1 MKLAAKNWAR
11 AFERRIGCRVR
22 RREPLSKHTTFG
34 VGGAAELLAWLED
47 EEALIESRR
56 YLDSVAVPSRILGMG
71 SNVLVAD
78 GGVSGATLKLSG
90 RLSSLRLLEKGR
102 RGLWLEAGGG
112 AGLLRLLDWSLKHGA
127 GGLEGLWGIP
137 ASVGGAVKM
146 NAGTRWGTVAD
157 RLVEV
162 RLLSRGKIRWVPA
175 SSLDLGYRRSG
186 IGPRRVVVAARFRL
200 QKKDPQQV
208 GRRIRQVRRARQSG
222 QPSRVRSAG
231 SFFKNPPQGPAG
243 RLIEQAG
250 CKGTRVGRAFVSDRH
265 ANFIVH
271 RGGASAEDILRLSR
285 QVALRVYR
293 MFGIQLQRE
302 VELWGRFGSGSR
314 RDR

>member
-1 MKLAAKNWAR
+1 MRPAVKNWAR

-34 VGGAAELLAWLED
+34 VGGVADLLAWLED
-47 EEALIESRR
+47 EESLIEARR
-56 YLDSVAVPSRILGMG
+56 YLDSVCVPSRVLGRG

-90 RLSSLRLLEKGR
+90 RLSTLRLLERGR
-102 RGLWLEAGGG
+102 RGLFLEAGGG
-112 AGLLRLLDWSLKHGA
+112 AGLSRLLSWSLKHGA

-137 ASVGGAVKM
+137 ATVGGAVKL
-146 NAGTRWGTVAD
+146 NAGTRWSTVGD
-157 RLVEV
+157 RLIEV
-162 RLLSRGKIRWVPA
+162 RLLSGGKIRWVPVD
-175 SSLDLGYRRSG
+175 SLDLGYRRSG

-200 QKKDPQQV
+200 QQKDPQQV
-208 GRRIRQVRRARQSG
+208 GRRIRQVRRARLAA

-231 SFFKNPPQGPAG
+231 SFFKNPPQGSAG

-250 CKGTRVGRAFVSDRH
+250 CKGARIGRAFVSDRH

-271 RGGASAEDILRLSR
+271 HKGASAEDILRLSR

-293 MFGIQLQRE
+293 KFGIRLRRE
-302 VELWGRFGSGSR
+302 VELWGRFGSGNR
-314 RDR
+314 RER

>member
-1 MKLAAKNWAR
+1 MQGFSK
-11 AFERRIGCRVR
+11 RIGCRTR
-22 RREPLSKHTTFG
+22 RRAPLSKHTTFG
-34 VGGAAELLAWLED
+34 VGGAAELLAWLAD

-56 YLDSVAVPSRILGMG
+56 YLDKARVPWRILGMG

-78 GGVSGATLKLSG
+78 RGVLGATLKLSG
-90 RLSSLRLLEKGR
+90 RLAALRLVDENR
-102 RGLWLEAGGG
+102 RSLVVEAGGG
-112 AGLLRLLDWSLKHGA
+112 AGLQRLVNWSLKNEA

-137 ASVGGAVKM
+137 ATVGGAVKM
-146 NAGTRWGTVAD
+146 NAGTRWGSVAD
-157 RLVEV
+157 RLLEV
-162 RLLSRGKIRWVPA
+162 RLLSGSKIRWVPA
-175 SSLDLGYRRSG
+175 DSLNLGYRRSG

-200 QKKDPQQV
+200 PKRDPRQI
-208 GRRIRQVRRARQSG
+208 RKRIRQVQRARQAA

-250 CKGTRVGRAFVSDRH
+250 CKGVRVGKAFVSERH

-271 RGGASAEDILRLSR
+271 KGGASAEDILRLSR
-285 QVALRVYR
+285 QVARQVYR
-293 MFGIQLQRE
+293 MFGVRLRRE

-314 RDR
+314 RER